1 MQYDDYFK
9 SYVGVSKETVEQLK
23 KKIKLDTVDIKK
35 NVFDVFDVSI
45 FKWLIFTLP
54 WQHSRPQEL
63 VDNMFKTHCI
73 VNKNKNI
80 WKIRLK
86 FILEIMIQVDS

>member
-1 MQYDDYFK
+1 MLNETYFSTERNFGCNNLKIMQYDDYFK

-45 FKWLIFTLP
+45 FK
-54 WQHSRPQEL
+54 
-63 VDNMFKTHCI
+63 
-73 VNKNKNI
+73 
-80 WKIRLK
+80 
-86 FILEIMIQVDS
+86 